1 MITKQEAMKLK
12 HGDILHHV
20 SLKGSDKLPVR
31 IRVMGK
37 PIEWKTRPTEFR
49 VPCCHGLR
57 NHLDLTHRNAG
68 DWEVA

>member
-37 PIEWKTRPTEFR
+37 PIEWKK
-49 VPCCHGLR
+49 LM
-57 NHLDLTHRNAG
+57 
-68 DWEVA
+68 VAHVGA

>member
-20 SLKGSDKLPVR
+20 SKKGSDGLPVR

-37 PIEWKTRPTEFR
+37 PIEWKTRPEEFR

-57 NHLDLTHRNAG
+57 NYLDLNHLNACM
-68 DWEVA
+68 WVRP